1 MSVFEAAVRSV
12 STSISH
18 TQVAPSW
25 VVQIRAVTVPSTEQ
39 AVEGVS
45 CFGRRGL
52 SFSQCSLLGL
62 LYRLQLFKFP
72 GKNSPV
78 FVDVQNS
85 TILQNASGTRLD
97 GLQLKF

>member
-1 MSVFEAAVRSV
+1 MTKKVVHAHLMSVFEAAVRSV

-45 CFGRRGL
+45 CFSRRGL

-72 GKNSPV
+72 EK
-78 FVDVQNS
+78 
-85 TILQNASGTRLD
+85 ILQSL
-97 GLQLKF
+97 